1 MRQHQNTLT
10 ACISIISLVQAG
22 QALCAESKDQPFEF
36 HSYGRLGFST
46 NEKLTDAGSDQGDG
60 SFGLPTS
67 RHVRDLN
74 YLRIQLLGNT
84 GSKAKFNLEAQ
95 FDNLAHQTNNWNG
108 AGLNL
113 RNAFF
118 QMPVSSETE
127 GWVGARRLEFEDIR
141 LFDKFPLSDTTFY
154 GAGVTTPIAGSPTT
168 IAVGF
173 KNLINSPLL
182 VAKDSNNAA
191 AGNDSVLTERRDTS
205 LFIRHDISLDNNLA
219 IRPTL
224 ILNRTGKYYQNA
236 RALETYTTA
245 LPDQSGVATNA
256 TPKPTVTGKL
266 GAVLSHWGNE
276 GWGNHFLWLEQRSA
290 VGQVEG
296 TDKDTIYGLATSG
309 DYEGWSESDV
319 GLMYSAIVQLT
330 QYKNSQPKYT
340 LKDNTYI
347 ADGTSTSKRN
357 TLVAVGLQ
365 PVYYA
370 TPNLH
375 VALDLNHT
383 LTTKV
388 GAEFAKP
395 NMTFITPIVRYA
407 ANKNALATPQL
418 FTSVTYGIY
427 ESKARLS
434 STGSPTKTSLTTQTG
449 CEFWF

>member
-1 MRQHQNTLT
+1 MKQHLRTLSS
-10 ACISIISLVQAG
+10 CISLFSLVHAG
-22 QALCAESKDQPFEF
+22 QALCADSKEQPFEF

-46 NEKLTDAGSDQGDG
+46 NEKLTDAGRDQGDG
-60 SFGLPTS
+60 AFGLPTS

-74 YLRIQLLGNT
+74 YLRIQLLGNMST
-84 GSKAKFNLEAQ
+84 KAKFNLEAQ

-113 RNAFF
+113 RNAYF
-118 QMPVSSETE
+118 QLPLNSESE
-127 GWVGARRLEFEDIR
+127 GWVGARRLEFEDVR

-154 GAGVTTPIAGSPTT
+154 GAGFTTPIAGSATT
-168 IAVGF
+168 VAIGF
-173 KNLINSPLL
+173 KNLENSPLL
-182 VAKDSNNAA
+182 VAKDPNNPAA
-191 AGNDSVLTERRDTS
+191 DNDSVVTQRRDTS
-205 LFIRHDISLDNNLA
+205 LFVRHDISLDSNMA

-224 ILNRTGKYYQNA
+224 ILSRTGKYFQNGA
-236 RALETYTTA
+236 PLDNYSTVLA
-245 LPDQSGVATNA
+245 DKSGIASNE
-256 TPKPTVTGKL
+256 TPKPVVTGKL

-276 GWGNHFLWLEQRSA
+276 GWGNHFVWAEQRSA
-290 VGQVEG
+290 AGQVG
-296 TDKDTIYGLATSG
+296 STDKDTIYGLATSG
-309 DYEGWSESDV
+309 DYEGLSDSDV
-319 GLMYSAIVQLT
+319 GLMYSAIVQVT
-330 QYKNSQPKYT
+330 QYKNAQPKYS
-340 LKDNTYI
+340 LKDNAYV
-347 ADGTSTSKRN
+347 ANGDSTSKRN

-375 VALDLNHT
+375 LALDLNHT
-383 LTTKV
+383 LSTKV

-407 ANKNALATPQL
+407 TNKNALATPQL

-434 STGSPTKTSLTTQTG
+434 STGTPSKTSLTTQTG